1 MIHVGTFN
9 HDDLENRIDMTKVV
23 AMQKKYL
30 KYKYVQ
36 EKKIHKNGN
45 MFLQVSIL
53 TEDEFLN
60 PKEIGDNIRLF

>member
-9 HDDLENRIDMTKVV
+9 HDDLENRIDMAKVV
-23 AMQKKYL
+23 AMQKKYP

-60 PKEIGDNIRLF
+60 QKESGIFVKMC

>member
-9 HDDLENRIDMTKVV
+9 HDDLENRIDMAKVV
-23 AMQKKYL
+23 AMQKKYP
-30 KYKYVQ
+30 KYKYVK

-45 MFLQVSIL
+45 IFLQVSIL

-60 PKEIGDNIRLF
+60 QKESGIFVKMC

>member
-9 HDDLENRIDMTKVV
+9 HDDLENRIDMAKVV
-23 AMQKKYL
+23 AMQKKYP

-60 PKEIGDNIRLF
+60 SKEIGYNIRLF

>member
-9 HDDLENRIDMTKVV
+9 HDDLENRIDMAKVV
-23 AMQKKYL
+23 AMQKKYP

-53 TEDEFLN
+53 TEVRSEEHTSELQSQ
-60 PKEIGDNIRLF
+60 R

>member
-9 HDDLENRIDMTKVV
+9 HDDLENRIDMAKVV
-23 AMQKKYL
+23 AMQKKYP
-30 KYKYVQ
+30 KYKYVK

-45 MFLQVSIL
+45 IFLQVSIL

-60 PKEIGDNIRLF
+60 QKESGIFVKIC

>member
-9 HDDLENRIDMTKVV
+9 HDDLENRIDMAKVV
-23 AMQKKYL
+23 VMQKKYQ